1 MPVILLG
8 MRASTNEVTKA
19 VRELIADTELPV
31 VETYQAA
38 GAISRELE
46 DHFFG
51 RVGLFRN
58 QPGDILLEEADLV
71 ISIGYDPIEYDP
83 KFWNK
88 LGTEQLFIL
97 MTIKQISIMITN
109 QSVN

>member
-1 MPVILLG
+1 M
-8 MRASTNEVTKA
+8 TKA

-46 DHFFG
+46 DHFTALDYS
-51 RVGLFRN
+51 VTN
-58 QPGDILLEEADLV
+58 QVDDILLEEADLV

-88 LGTEQLFIL
+88 LGDRTIIHLDDHQADIDHDYQPERELIEIL
-97 MTIKQISIMITN
+97 P
-109 QSVN
+109 